1 MSADILATLRSTL
14 GRHLRSAI
22 AVGLIVIAWLLCNRL
37 LPDHPIEPGED
48 RRIVVL
54 PFDFHGPPSEAYLGE
69 GVASLLSTALDGV
82 DSLKSIEPRYLM
94 TVARRKHLDV
104 GDSHHPG
111 RLAHAVRA
119 GFVVTGDLVVT
130 GNRARVTTRLTRI
143 LRNGSRSESGPV
155 AESSLDSLT
164 ELSDQ
169 VARDLVVTHL
179 GGAGDGLAT
188 AARTTSS
195 ARALRSYLVAQH
207 ELAHGNNLPL
217 AASSLRDAVNAD
229 SGFALA
235 WDRLAAIQA
244 RQLRFN
250 ECRASISHAAE
261 KPDRLAPRDRLSI
274 EASRAYYFG
283 EWADCERLTRQLQW
297 ESWDDPEQWTRLAT
311 TLVVSNSLRERSI
324 VEAVWPFKRAAAL
337 GVDRRDLVA
346 LQLNSLLAAREPL
359 LIQDLLSKDSTGV
372 DVEDGLPMR
381 SIIRRIFLR
390 DQKSADALVS
400 MKGSLGYS
408 QLMHAAYWLKSGKDT
423 KLALEFAREAASPR
437 FTADER
443 AAALAHVALLSIA
456 RGQKRSATEA
466 LRQARGLRPV
476 EGAAYAAVVGLSA
489 GALAD
494 EGSLREDL
502 EAVDGLPRLHDPL
515 VSEEVDTDAA
525 GTEGSIALAR
535 LALRA
540 QILAR
545 LGLIAGVE
553 SACRELETFSG
564 TDLEERW
571 AKYYATAARAALAWN
586 RSDPRATLEQL
597 EKAPL
602 VAQPSA
608 RKALRS
614 NQNERFL
621 RGEALRAL
629 ARDTDALAW
638 YRGLNEFFWWDTSY
652 ATIAALRC
660 AELDEKQGH
669 PDSAIRYYR
678 EALDNLADC
687 DPEYLP
693 WRALAESGT
702 KRLAAVSKAR
712 P

>member
-1 MSADILATLRSTL
+1 MSADILATLRS
-14 GRHLRSAI
+14 
-22 AVGLIVIAWLLCNRL
+22 AVRRRLQSLIIVAVAASAWLLCSRL
-37 LPDHPIEPGED
+37 LPDHPIEPGEHQ
-48 RRIVVL
+48 RMVVL

-82 DSLKSIEPRYLM
+82 DSLKCVEPRYLT
-94 TVARRKHLDV
+94 TVARRKHLNV
-104 GDSHHPG
+104 EDSHHPSN
-111 RLAHAVRA
+111 LAHAVRA
-119 GFVVTGDLVVT
+119 GLVVTGDLVVT

-143 LRNGSRSESGPV
+143 ERNGSRSESGHV
-155 AESSLDSLT
+155 VESSLDSLT

-169 VARDLVVTHL
+169 IARDIVAQL

-283 EWADCERLTRQLQW
+283 EWAECERLTRQLQW
-297 ESWDDPEQWTRLAT
+297 ESWDDPEQWTRLAI

-400 MKGSLGYS
+400 MKGSLGYG

-494 EGSLREDL
+494 ERTLREDL
-502 EAVDGLPRLHDPL
+502 EGVDGLPRLHDPL

-693 WRALAESGT
+693 WRTLAESGA
-702 KRLAAVSKAR
+702 KRLSAVSKAR